1 MTDRVTHRVSL
12 DDLNLEKQKFDS
24 KDDIKPWLQDNLQ
37 STKGINVVIERSDT
51 SKIIFKCKNKEK
63 KTKIVES
70 KKTASKTMIRK
81 HTSCPFKI
89 RANYSVRNKVWTL
102 LIVSD
107 EHDHV
112 VDLPRLFVGKNL
124 ISNTIPESSLNVL
137 DSVAPRLNKKGIKP
151 TSEIANT
158 PLVTSY
164 SPSCAVKRNEDVDA
178 PKISSKKARNL
189 TKKPSTQ
196 STRSSLSS
204 DGSSI
209 VSFGSLTSQSSLTS
223 LPENYK
229 GQVPT
234 SMDLMVVEES
244 LTGKSLKPAASHPV
258 KRKNMKANTMK
269 KSKKLK
275 QNPIVVSPIEED
287 LNLNS
292 FDDANIDLQRQQS
305 LQSPL
310 SHLVQNQDPISLEQ
324 TPQLHTVYP
333 QPRHSKQLLSLLKK
347 NQQQDRIPD
356 NMPLQ
361 PQENNRTLQN
371 FPLNQFNANE
381 ILQNVQQVVRE
392 TVKLEILDSPN
403 IDNTYKTDM
412 MDSFVSLVILD
423 YKDYLSSQFLF
434 SLKQNLYDRRE
445 ATHTNVDLEQN
456 GSNENLFDEQP
467 QHKHNHQH
475 NENQFLYQLQIQ
487 NQRQNQNQN
496 QGQNQNQNQSQSQT
510 PGQNLNQN
518 DSQTQI
524 PLQGQTPQDRK
535 SAMQQ
540 NWLPGSTP
548 GVGGLIRLSPLLNDN
563 DNNEYAAVAA
573 AAVVGSTPGNPNG
586 DSLENFTHLPGI
598 NSSTLNYLMQLPH
611 PSANPNSGGVS
622 SSQPTSSMSLQ
633 GHQGLLQQQQQQ
645 QPMFSMQNLG
655 QQLPPLSSIPKLPS
669 SNNANVNLNSSST
682 LPLPLNNTGPTL
694 NPSSLLKST
703 SRNSTNSG
711 NINVNNINNSNNNS
725 NSAFNSVFLN
735 SSITTNPAFIFNSQG
750 NPTNSNQSMVN
761 SIMTTN
767 LNKDGTATSNN
778 NSSGNTSNNLLNDM
792 PNYGPG
798 W

>member
-51 SKIIFKCKNKEK
+51 SKIIFK
-63 KTKIVES
+63 
-70 KKTASKTMIRK
+70 K

-102 LIVSD
+102 SIVSD

-112 VDLPRLFVGKNL
+112 VDLPRL
-124 ISNTIPESSLNVL
+124 
-137 DSVAPRLNKKGIKP
+137 
-151 TSEIANT
+151 
-158 PLVTSY
+158 
-164 SPSCAVKRNEDVDA
+164 CAVKRNEDVDA

-196 STRSSLSS
+196 STRSSSSS

-209 VSFGSLTSQSSLTS
+209 VSFGSLTSQSSSTS

-234 SMDLMVVEES
+234 SMDSMVVEES

-287 LNLNS
+287 SNLNS

-324 TPQLHTVYP
+324 NPQLHTVYP
-333 QPRHSKQLLSLLKK
+333 QPRHSKQSSSLLKK

-392 TVKLEILDSPN
+392 TVKSEILDSPN

-412 MDSFVSLVILD
+412 MDSFVSSVILD

-475 NENQFLYQLQIQ
+475 NENQFSYQSQIQ

-510 PGQNLNQN
+510 PGQNSNQN

-524 PLQGQTPQDRK
+524 PLQSQTPQDRK

-586 DSLENFTHLPGI
+586 NSLENFTHLPGI

-622 SSQPTSSMSLQ
+622 SSQPASLMSLQ

-645 QPMFSMQNLG
+645 QPMFSMQNSG

-725 NSAFNSVFLN
+725 N
-735 SSITTNPAFIFNSQG
+735 
-750 NPTNSNQSMVN
+750 PTNSNQSMVN

-767 LNKDGTATSNN
+767 SNKDGTATSNN

>member
-1 MTDRVTHRVSL
+1 MTDRVIHRVSL
-12 DDLNLEKQKFDS
+12 DDLKLECQKFDS

-37 STKGINVVIERSDT
+37 SAKGINVVIERSDT

-70 KKTASKTMIRK
+70 KKPSSKTIIRK

-112 VDLPRLFVGKNL
+112 VDLPRLYVNKNS
-124 ISNTIPESSLNVL
+124 ISNTISEASLNVT
-137 DSVAPRLNKKGIKP
+137 DSLSAPVTVLASSAPRLNKKGLKP
-151 TSEIANT
+151 KSAKINNSI
-158 PLVTSY
+158 VTS
-164 SPSCAVKRNEDVDA
+164 SPPNGLVKRNENMDA
-178 PKISSKKARNL
+178 SNISHKKTRNP
-189 TKKPSTQ
+189 TRKSSSQ

-209 VSFGSLTSQSSLTS
+209 ASFGSTTSQSSLS
-223 LPENYK
+223 SISESYK
-229 GQVPT
+229 GQAPT
-234 SMDLMVVEES
+234 SMGLMIVQENLS
-244 LTGKSLKPAASHPV
+244 GKKSKPVTTHPV
-258 KRKNMKANTMK
+258 KRKNTKTSTLK
-269 KSKKLK
+269 KTKKLK
-275 QNPIVVSPIEED
+275 PNPIVVSPIEED
-287 LNLNS
+287 LSLDG
-292 FDDANIDLQRQQS
+292 FDDAAINLQRPQS

-310 SHLVQNQDPISLEQ
+310 SQLVQNQDPISLEQ
-324 TPQLHTVYP
+324 NTEVPTTYP
-333 QPRHSKQLLSLLKK
+333 QQRHSKQLPSLSKK
-347 NQQQDRIPD
+347 NQHQDI
-356 NMPLQ
+356 PLQ
-361 PQENNRTLQN
+361 PQEHSRTLQN
-371 FPLNQFNANE
+371 FPLNQFNTAQ
-381 ILQNVQQVVRE
+381 ILQNVQQIVRE

-445 ATHTNVDLEQN
+445 ATHASVGLEQN
-456 GSNENLFDEQP
+456 GSNENLFDEQSH
-467 QHKHNHQH
+467 QKHNQQH
-475 NENQFLYQLQIQ
+475 NENQFLYQQQIQ
-487 NQRQNQNQN
+487 SQRQNQNQT
-496 QGQNQNQNQSQSQT
+496 QTQTQTPGQNQNQND
-510 PGQNLNQN
+510 GQP
-518 DSQTQI
+518 QI
-524 PLQGQTPQDRK
+524 PIQSQTPQDRK

-573 AAVVGSTPGNPNG
+573 AAVVGSNSGNPSAN
-586 DSLENFTHLPGI
+586 SLENFTHLPGI

-611 PSANPNSGGVS
+611 PSTNSNSGMVS
-622 SSQPTSSMSLQ
+622 ASQPSSSMSLQ
-633 GHQGLLQQQQQQ
+633 THQGLQQQQQQQQ
-645 QPMFSMQNLG
+645 QPMFSLQNLG

-669 SNNANVNLNSSST
+669 SNNANVNLNPSST
-682 LPLPLNNTGPTL
+682 LPHPLNNPGPTL

-711 NINVNNINNSNNNS
+711 NNNINNINNNS
-725 NSAFNSVFLN
+725 NSAFNSIFLN
-735 SSITTNPAFIFNSQG
+735 SSITTNPAFIFNSHT
-750 NPTNSNQSMVN
+750 NPTNPNQNMVN
-761 SIMTTN
+761 SMMTTN
-767 LNKDGTATSNN
+767 LNKDGTSTGNN
-778 NSSGNTSNNLLNDM
+778 NSSGNTGNNLLNDM

>member
-102 LIVSD
+102 SIVSD

-112 VDLPRLFVGKNL
+112 VDLPRL
-124 ISNTIPESSLNVL
+124 S
-137 DSVAPRLNKKGIKP
+137 
-151 TSEIANT
+151 
-158 PLVTSY
+158 
-164 SPSCAVKRNEDVDA
+164 
-178 PKISSKKARNL
+178 
-189 TKKPSTQ
+189 
-196 STRSSLSS
+196 
-204 DGSSI
+204 
-209 VSFGSLTSQSSLTS
+209 TS

-234 SMDLMVVEES
+234 SMDSMVVEES

-287 LNLNS
+287 SNLNS

-333 QPRHSKQLLSLLKK
+333 QPRHSKQSSSLLKK

-361 PQENNRTLQN
+361 PQENNRTFQN

-392 TVKLEILDSPN
+392 TVKSEILDSPN

-412 MDSFVSLVILD
+412 MDSFVSSVILD

-475 NENQFLYQLQIQ
+475 NENQFSYQSQIQ
-487 NQRQNQNQN
+487 NQRQNQNQA
-496 QGQNQNQNQSQSQT
+496 QNQNQSQSQT
-510 PGQNLNQN
+510 PGQNSNQN

-540 NWLPGSTP
+540 NWIPGSTP

-586 DSLENFTHLPGI
+586 NSLENFTHLPGI

-645 QPMFSMQNLG
+645 QPMFSMQNSG

-767 LNKDGTATSNN
+767 SNKDGTATSNN